1 LFTKLSINKKKQKQT
16 MEFQR
21 GLENLNMIKD
31 KVIITKRNYNFK
43 NLMKM
48 FNKHHADTTLYR
60 PIDDKKVIT
69 RTPVVDKECK
79 QQIMNN
85 EIIMNAIDIHDM
97 EKEDEP
103 IQKTFEQKNEILEPD
118 VYLKSMY
125 NRLSKEIKRLKTGT
139 NNHIPVLKTLSSKL
153 KPEKS
158 TRLYN
163 YSDLIKF
170 WENV

>member
-1 LFTKLSINKKKQKQT
+1 

-21 GLENLNMIKD
+21 GLENSSMVKD
-31 KVIITKRNYNFK
+31 KVIIENRDYNFK

-60 PIDDKKVIT
+60 PVDDKMVIT
-69 RTPVVDKECK
+69 GATVVNKECK
-79 QQIMNN
+79 QQIQNN
-85 EIIMNAIDIHDM
+85 EIIMNAIEIHDM
-97 EKEDEP
+97 EKEKEP
-103 IQKTFEQKNEILEPD
+103 IQKIFAQKNEISEPD

-125 NRLSKEIKRLKTGT
+125 NRLSKEIKKLKTGT
-139 NNHIPVLKTLSSKL
+139 NNHIPVLKTLASKL

-163 YSDLIKF
+163 YSELIKF

>member
-1 LFTKLSINKKKQKQT
+1 LFTKLGINKKKQKQT

-31 KVIITKRNYNFK
+31 KVIIANRDYNFI

-48 FNKHHADTTLYR
+48 FDKHPADTTLYR
-60 PIDDKKVIT
+60 PIDDKLVIT
-69 RTPVVDKECK
+69 GTTVVNKECK
-79 QQIMNN
+79 QQIIND

-97 EKEDEP
+97 EKENEP
-103 IQKTFEQKNEILEPD
+103 IEKTFNQNIESSKPD

-125 NRLSKEIKRLKTGT
+125 NRLSEEIKRLITGT
-139 NNHIPVLKTLSSKL
+139 NNHIPVLKTLASKL

-163 YSDLIKF
+163 YSELIKF